1 MLHALESY
9 LSHPILD
16 LGLFPFLMIGFLGNK
31 NGVEW
36 TPQYESGKVV
46 KSTEQMGLSRLQMV
60 QIEYPNH

>member
-31 NGVEW
+31 NGL
-36 TPQYESGKVV
+36 PSYESGKIV

-60 QIEYPNH
+60 QIEYPKH